1 MKTRKYSSAG
11 GIIIENDQMLL
22 LDRPRRGE
30 VRLPK
35 GHIEPGESPMETAL
49 REVQEEAGVANLEIV
64 ADLGVQE
71 VEYDYKKAHYK
82 RTEYY
87 YLMRKLDAATID
99 RPPKDVKDFQP
110 FWTPLDEALEL
121 LTYEAEKRVAEQAI
135 SVYRKAGFTDDSE

>member
-11 GIIIENDQMLL
+11 GVIIENDRMLL
-22 LDRPRRGE
+22 LDRPSREE

-49 REVQEEAGVANLEIV
+49 REVQEEAGIANLEIV

-71 VEYDYKKAHYK
+71 VEYDYKRAHYK

-87 YLMRKLDAATID
+87 YLMRKVDAATVD
-99 RPPKDVKDFQP
+99 RPPKDAKDFQP
-110 FWTPLDEALEL
+110 FWKPLDEAVEL
-121 LTYEAEKRVAEQAI
+121 LTYEAEKQVAEQAI
-135 SVYRKAGFTDDSE
+135 SAYRKAASTDDSG

>member
-11 GIIIENDQMLL
+11 GVIIENDQMLL
-22 LDRPRRGE
+22 LDRPSRGE

-64 ADLGVQE
+64 ADLGVEE

-87 YLMRKLDAATID
+87 YLMRKVDATTID
-99 RPPKDVKDFQP
+99 RPLKDAKDFQP
-110 FWTPLDEALEL
+110 FWKPLDEALEL
-121 LTYEAEKRVAEQAI
+121 LTYDAEKRVAEQAI
-135 SVYRKAGFTDDSE
+135 SAYGKTAISDDSG